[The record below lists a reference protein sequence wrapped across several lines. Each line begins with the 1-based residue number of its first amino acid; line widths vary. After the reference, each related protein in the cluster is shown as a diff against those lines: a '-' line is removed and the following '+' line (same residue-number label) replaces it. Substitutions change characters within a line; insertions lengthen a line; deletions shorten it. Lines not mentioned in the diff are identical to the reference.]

1 MEGSDKIRGILSF
14 LLIFPIFVFSQSLR
28 ISLDKDY
35 APFSFY
41 NEKGEL
47 VGISVDFWKLFSK
60 KTGIKI
66 ELVPVEWQTAQ
77 QMVVDGRVDA
87 VDQIFKTP
95 EREKIFSFSKP
106 IFEMKSCV
114 FFKKDL
120 PIKNFDDLSSYIVG
134 VLKGEGMVGI
144 LKEKNPNV
152 RFEFFKDYSSIMK
165 ALKEGRISVF
175 LGDDLVAR
183 YYLAKENISSGF
195 TSLHLGTNYLYVA
208 TLKEKKS
215 VLDLINSGL
224 SKISEKEKQEIL
236 GNYVPVALVIP
247 SWVTKFVLYSGAF
260 FTIALGV
267 VLSFVYLLR
276 RKVAE
281 RTEQLELAN
290 EELRAQNQE
299 IEALYEEIS
308 ASQEEIEKLYLEL
321 KELSERFR
329 NSIRELSKLVFV
341 KDPNIFAQKLFL
353 MMEELLEVKGVKIE
367 LENVVVGEADGETF
381 DIAYGNEKY
390 GRVKIEGELSIEERK
405 TVKSLFTIISAIYA
419 FKKLVKKER
428 ELHRDIV
435 RTWVKALEYYD
446 YYTRGHSEEV
456 ARYAVEI
463 GKMFGLSGEKLEKL
477 YWAGLLHDIG
487 KIYVPQAILNKTGKL
502 DAREFDVIKIHPVK
516 GYELVKEIEGF
527 EDVALWIRHHH
538 ERWDGKGYPDGLKGE
553 EIEFE
558 ARILCVADS
567 YQAMR
572 SDRPYKRG
580 RTVKESIQELLD
592 KAGKQ
597 FDPEIVRRFVEFLER
612 GGDLGTRHQG

>member
-1 MEGSDKIRGILSF
+1 M
-14 LLIFPIFVFSQSLR
+14 
-28 ISLDKDY
+28 DKDY